1 MNKLKKIDLFSLF
14 NKTECDYLFQQLS
27 EKLTDKGI
35 DPNNIEIIFEGEIIE

>member
-1 MNKLKKIDLFSLF
+1 MNASKKIDLFSLF
-14 NKTECDYLFQQLS
+14 NKTENDYLFQQLA